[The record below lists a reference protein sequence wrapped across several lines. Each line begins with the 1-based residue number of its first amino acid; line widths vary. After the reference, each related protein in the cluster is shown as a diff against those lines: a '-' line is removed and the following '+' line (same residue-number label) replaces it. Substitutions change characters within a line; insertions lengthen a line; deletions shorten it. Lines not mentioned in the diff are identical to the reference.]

1 MIAAG
6 EGEGLQVLAENALE
20 GGIYNA
26 DALNRMLKNSKH
38 FQRCA
43 WHGAFPLLSHLLCL
57 LATHAI
63 LRTAI
68 GVAGICW
75 HVQSERDGILSCSNE
90 EIVSLGDRV
99 AYCAVS

>member
-43 WHGAFPLLSHLLCL
+43 VPSLNSLDLVPAPHLPTRQ
-57 LATHAI
+57 A
-63 LRTAI
+63 
-68 GVAGICW
+68 
-75 HVQSERDGILSCSNE
+75 
-90 EIVSLGDRV
+90 
-99 AYCAVS
+99 